1 MHTERTFGTIG
12 YMTKDRETTERAV
25 QDRTLLLAEF
35 YEKKRR
41 MPSYAEAT
49 KLFGVRSKDSA
60 YRIIRALIARG
71 SVMKDRTGK
80 LIPMNIHG
88 NGTLRILGLVEAGF
102 PTPAEEAT
110 LDTVSL
116 DTWLIDRREASFMLQ
131 VKGESM
137 RDAGIKDGDMVIVE
151 RTNTAKPGQIVI
163 AEVDGGWTMKYLR
176 RDDEGFYLEPAN
188 EDFNIIRPEEDMR
201 ISAIVKAVVRKY

>member
-1 MHTERTFGTIG
+1 
-12 YMTKDRETTERAV
+12 MTNREIIDRAV
-25 QDRTLLLAEF
+25 QDRGSLLADF
-35 YEKKRR
+35 YQRKRR
-41 MPSYAEAT
+41 MPSYAEAAN
-49 KLFGVRSKDSA
+49 LFGVRSKDSA

-71 SVMKDRTGK
+71 SVAKDRTGK
-80 LIPMNIHG
+80 LIPMNVHG
-88 NGTLRILGLVEAGF
+88 NGTLRVLGLVEAGF

-116 DTWLIDRREASFMLQ
+116 DEWLVDRREASFMLR

-137 RDAGIKDGDMVIVE
+137 RDAGIRDGDMVIVE
-151 RTNTAKPGQIVI
+151 RTTNAKLGQIVI

-176 RDDEGFYLEPAN
+176 QDQEGFYLEPAN
-188 EDFNIIRPEEDMR
+188 PDFDNIRPEEDMR